1 MQDSERLAKQC
12 PPIAGSALLNGVTA
26 DVVRQANN
34 YSAQHVAVT
43 CWAFAKLEITP
54 RSSLMQVSLLSG
66 SSSTVQK
73 QISSER
79 LSQIS

>member
-1 MQDSERLAKQC
+1 MQVMEQC
-12 PPIAGSALLNGVTA
+12 QLLLNTGKAVSQVAGCALLNGVTD

-54 RSSLMQVSLLSG
+54 RPNLMQVNLTPYSD
-66 SSSTVQK
+66 
-73 QISSER
+73 IMHA
-79 LSQIS
+79 